1 MGRRPHNTYMEKAY
15 ICIACCLIKLCK
27 CIKYVQIISQY
38 ITYIIRYFATK
49 GPKTW
54 YYICKAQSTVSQG
67 EAKKKGLDKKC
78 KSKQEQ
84 LLLYPTDQH
93 ESCHSRERK
102 SGSLEWL
109 YVIVKRQDRIWYK
122 LDIDS
127 CAQIVNKVDLQHT
140 RQNKQLMTKYMME
153 SFMSNVHSKKVHK
166 NPPVWRK
173 LRLFGGHST
182 SLY

>member
-1 MGRRPHNTYMEKAY
+1 MFKSYHNTLPTSSDILRPKGRKLDTTYVKHSLQSVKEK
-15 ICIACCLIKLCK
+15 
-27 CIKYVQIISQY
+27 Q
-38 ITYIIRYFATK
+38 
-49 GPKTW
+49 
-54 YYICKAQSTVSQG
+54 
-67 EAKKKGLDKKC
+67 KKKGLDKKC

-173 LRLFGGHST
+173 LRQFGGHST